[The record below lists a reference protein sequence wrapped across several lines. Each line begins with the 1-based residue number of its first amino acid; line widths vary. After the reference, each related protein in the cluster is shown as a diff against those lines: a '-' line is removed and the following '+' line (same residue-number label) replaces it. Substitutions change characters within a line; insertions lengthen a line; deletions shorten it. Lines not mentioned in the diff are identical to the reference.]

1 MTAKPKPA
9 AAILSALLGA
19 LLAATPAA
27 VARAGDADPA
37 SRGNPAA
44 AAGEARN
51 GDDAEARLSRIE
63 QAMWDRDPKAAPTLR
78 EWATRDPNDR
88 VRERSVGALAL
99 LRDAQAVPVFL
110 ERLKDDPSAAVR
122 RAAAEAI
129 GLLRPAVDTR
139 RVADP
144 LQGDPDPFVRAEC
157 ARAIGRIGGPLAGE
171 RLLYSVVQ
179 DRSPEVRAVAAQA
192 LSAVSSPGAADV
204 LRAVAQ
210 RDDSVLVRIYAV
222 KTLAAISP
230 APSASLFRALWDGSA
245 DPELRLE
252 AFRGVLIGEG
262 GDAWE
267 RVGLAD
273 ADDRVRFLAFEAW
286 LARSSELRSR
296 HYTAPDPE
304 FPKRLEG
311 FLTDRIPGIRDLAK
325 GQLEA
330 LGFRIRPSGFGYAV
344 ER

>member
-1 MTAKPKPA
+1 MTAKPRPA

-27 VARAGDADPA
+27 VARAGDADAA
-37 SRGNPAA
+37 SRGNPAP
-44 AAGEARN
+44 AGEAPN

-78 EWATRDPNDR
+78 EWAARDPNDR

-110 ERLKDDPSAAVR
+110 GRLKDDPSAAVR
-122 RAAAEAI
+122 RAAAEAL
-129 GLLRPAVDTR
+129 GLLRPAVDAR
-139 RVADP
+139 RIADP

-157 ARAIGRIGGPLAGE
+157 ARALGRLGGPLAGQ

-192 LSAVSSPGAADV
+192 LSAFSPPGAADV

-230 APSASLFRALWDGSA
+230 GPSASLFRALWDGSA
-245 DPELRLE
+245 DPDLRLE
-252 AFRGVLIGEG
+252 AFRGGLIAEG

-267 RVGLAD
+267 QVGLAD

-286 LARSSELRSR
+286 LARSLELRSR
-296 HYTAPDPE
+296 QYAAPDTE